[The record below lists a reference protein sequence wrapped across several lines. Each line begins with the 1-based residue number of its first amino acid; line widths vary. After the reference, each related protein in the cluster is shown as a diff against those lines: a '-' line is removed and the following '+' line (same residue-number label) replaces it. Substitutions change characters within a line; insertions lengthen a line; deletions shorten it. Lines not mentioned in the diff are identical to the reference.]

1 MSEPHSAQSP
11 SFATPCR
18 LRALV
23 SLAVIVPAGFC
34 SKFYSGPGANW
45 VNGELGGFFYELFWC
60 LVVLLLGPHF
70 RPGRIAGGVLLV
82 TCLLEFLQL
91 WHPPVLEWVRGFFI
105 GRTIIGDT
113 FAWSDFPWYF
123 LGCGA
128 GWIWLRWLAPHRSV

>member
-1 MSEPHSAQSP
+1 M
-11 SFATPCR
+11 
-18 LRALV
+18 V
-23 SLAVIVPAGFC
+23 SLAVIVPAGFY
-34 SKFYSGPGANW
+34 SKFYRGPGANW

-60 LVVLLLGPHF
+60 LVVLFCGPRI
-70 RPGRIAGGVLLV
+70 RPGRIAAGVLLV

-91 WHPPVLEWVRGFFI
+91 WHPPLLEWVRGFFL

-128 GWIWLRWLAPHRSV
+128 GWVWMRRLTSHRSM